1 MRGWK
6 VIISVVL
13 IFVLGGMAGALVMHG
28 IDQQKIESIMKGE
41 FGMTREIIVTR
52 LNQKLNLDAV
62 QLEQLRTIVRET
74 HAQMRSVRKQYRPQ
88 IEEILQRSQDRV
100 RTILRP
106 DQLETFNKIV
116 AERKKKHEGEENNQ

>member
-6 VIISVVL
+6 VIVSVVL
-13 IFVLGGMAGALVMHG
+13 IFVLGGIAGALVMRG

-41 FGMTREIIVTR
+41 SGMTREVIVTR

-116 AERKKKHEGEENNQ
+116 AERKKRHEGEENNK

>member
-6 VIISVVL
+6 VIVSVVL
-13 IFVLGGMAGALVMHG
+13 IFVLGGIAGALIMRG

-41 FGMTREIIVTR
+41 SGMTREVIVTR

-106 DQLETFNKIV
+106 DQLETFNKII
-116 AERKKKHEGEENNQ
+116 AERKKRHEGEENNK

>member
-6 VIISVVL
+6 VIVSVVL
-13 IFVLGGMAGALVMHG
+13 IFVLGGIAGALIMRG

-41 FGMTREIIVTR
+41 SGMTREVIVTR

-116 AERKKKHEGEENNQ
+116 AERKKRHEGEENNK

>member
-6 VIISVVL
+6 VIVSVVL
-13 IFVLGGMAGALVMHG
+13 IFVLGGIAGALVMRG
-28 IDQQKIESIMKGE
+28 IDQHKIESIIKGE
-41 FGMTREIIVTR
+41 SGMTREVIVTR

-116 AERKKKHEGEENNQ
+116 AERKKRHEGEENNK

>member
-6 VIISVVL
+6 VIVSVVL
-13 IFVLGGMAGALVMHG
+13 IFVLGGIAGALVMRG
-28 IDQQKIESIMKGE
+28 IDQHKIESIIKGE
-41 FGMTREIIVTR
+41 SGMTREVIVTR

-62 QLEQLRTIVRET
+62 QLEQLRTIVWET
-74 HAQMRSVRKQYRPQ
+74 HAQMRSIRKQYRPQ

-116 AERKKKHEGEENNQ
+116 AERKKRHEGEENNK